1 MSRAWGQ
8 GSVCWTFRAVRCACR
23 QCVCVCARARCT
35 VEILLKKFLKSCG
48 QWGEKKE
55 RKVALKC
62 NKSLSQANPRVDT
75 KPAKR
80 CYVTKKSKR
89 NVSRNYHVLSVPI
102 ASISWGVIL
111 LPRTGEGDLG
121 SPNVWGYV
129 LSYLSTVVYH
139 NANANINSHNPVYI

>member
-1 MSRAWGQ
+1 M
-8 GSVCWTFRAVRCACR
+8 GSGPLVLPIAQKQSESLPC
-23 QCVCVCARARCT
+23 
-35 VEILLKKFLKSCG
+35 E
-48 QWGEKKE
+48 E
-55 RKVALKC
+55 RGASSPFHTI
-62 NKSLSQANPRVDT
+62 NRGDDT
-75 KPAKR
+75 KPDAKR
-80 CYVTKKSKR
+80 EAILVTKKSKR